1 MNTWIS
7 DYLQT
12 LKLKQETPSRKY
24 LKKIIRAHVRTFPF
38 ENVSKLLLYQQYKGS
53 APLPS
58 IEKFLED
65 HRNYHTGGTC
75 FALNSCLFDLLKSLG
90 FKGHLIRPG
99 EEHMA
104 IILHDPEING
114 RLLYVDVGTTAPL
127 FDPIPFHGR
136 KHSIPPFA
144 GEKLLFLPG
153 EEYGE
158 YTYIRVRGDQIT
170 DKKWTF
176 SVFDKMKLE
185 DFEPWVTLT
194 FRKEALFM
202 NVLRCQLWQPE
213 KRRGL
218 SLVNRKFTIRNG
230 NGGVLTKIL
239 PNRNALQQVLMD
251 EFKMPKLPVT
261 EALDILSDKD
271 VDIFSENP

>member
-1 MNTWIS
+1 MYSWQS

-12 LKLKQETPSRKY
+12 LNLKKETPSRKY

-38 ENVSKLLLYQQYKGS
+38 ENVSKLIMHDQYKGA
-53 APLPS
+53 APIPS
-58 IEKFLED
+58 VKKFLED
-65 HRNYHTGGTC
+65 HWNYHTGGTC
-75 FALNSCLFDLLKSLG
+75 FALNSCLFDLLLSLG
-90 FKGHLIRPG
+90 FKGYLIRPG

-104 IILHDPEING
+104 IIIRDPERNE

-127 FDPIPFHGR
+127 FDPIPFRGR

-153 EEYGE
+153 ENHGE

-176 SVFDKMKLE
+176 SVFNEMKLE
-185 DFEPWVTLT
+185 DFAPWVTST
-194 FRKEALFM
+194 FQQEAVFM

-218 SLVNRKFTIRNG
+218 SLVNRRFTIRNG
-230 NGGVLTKIL
+230 SGGVLTKML
-239 PNRNALQQVLMD
+239 PNRNALQQVLMED
-251 EFKMPKLPVT
+251 FKMPKLPAA
-261 EALDILSDKD
+261 EALDILEKKGI
-271 VDIFSENP
+271 DIFED